1 MGALFVNN
9 QVHNAGKQKR
19 GDSIHYIGRLQCHD
33 DGTQSTQ
40 SNQAQ
45 RPDNPR
51 LVKDSQEE
59 ANNYGTDR
67 TVRGSAR
74 EGRIYET
81 LAKCKHRTDCSAE
94 CKSSQQ
100 RERDNYPNLEMGA
113 TPRPHL
119 HSREEEE
126 VLMRK
131 STHPNPTL
139 SSRAYGR
146 TFDDLVVPLR
156 SCSEQHLVQLLT
168 S

>member
-1 MGALFVNN
+1 MGALFLNN
-9 QVHNAGKQKR
+9 QVHNAGKKKR
-19 GDSIHYIGRLQCHD
+19 GDKVHYIGGLQCHD
-33 DGTQSTQ
+33 DGTQLTQ

-59 ANNYGTDR
+59 PDNYGTDR

-74 EGRIYET
+74 EGGIYET
-81 LAKCKHRTDCSAE
+81 LAKCEHHADYSAD

-100 RERDNYPNLEMGA
+100 RERDNYPNLEMSA
-113 TPRPHL
+113 IPRPHL
-119 HSREEEE
+119 HGREKEE

-139 SSRAYGR
+139 RSRAYGR
-146 TFDDLVVPLR
+146 TFDGLVVILR
-156 SCSEQHLVQLLT
+156 SCSNI
-168 S
+168 